1 MSLLPPSSRSL
12 DPAWLGAVQ
21 TRVSSRRYSGT
32 RVADESLARLERTC
46 ERLSLTPGGSRAVL
60 VREAP
65 PEVFT
70 GLVGSYGRV
79 QDAPSLVAFAGTGDA
94 AHDIGHI
101 GEAVILEATA
111 LGLDTCWIAAS
122 FDPERAGR
130 LAALGTG
137 ERVHAITALGHAT
150 DTVGVSERLMRASL
164 RARSRLSLDAI
175 APGHEGWPAWAREAV
190 AALRLAPSGANK
202 QPWRLHMDGDALV
215 LTQAPKTY
223 WTAPIDFGIA
233 MLHAELGAA
242 HAGVSGEWSTA
253 GAGEVARFVPGSAS

>member
-1 MSLLPPSSRSL
+1 MPLKPPASRTL
-12 DPAWLGAVQ
+12 DPAWLDAMQ
-21 TRVSSRRYSGT
+21 SRISSRRYNGE
-32 RVADESLARLERTC
+32 AIDAALLDRLDRTC
-46 ERLSLTPGGSRAVL
+46 QRLSDTEAPARAVL
-60 VREAP
+60 VRQAP

-79 QDAPSLVAFAGTGDA
+79 EDSPSLVAFVGAGDA
-94 AHDIGHI
+94 AHDIGYV
-101 GEAVILEATA
+101 GEAVILEATL

-130 LAALGTG
+130 LAELGEG

-150 DTVGVSERLMRASL
+150 DKTGVSEKLMRASL
-164 RARSRLSLDAI
+164 RARKRLPMDTI
-175 APGHEGWPAWAREAV
+175 APGHGDWPAWAREAA

-215 LTQAPKTY
+215 ITEAPKVY

-233 MLHAELGAA
+233 MLHAELGAE
-242 HAGVSGEWSTA
+242 HAGVSGRWTTDRND
-253 GAGEVARFVPGSAS
+253 EVARFVPHTAS